1 MSLSSLVVYSALSSL
16 ASSTLAHERDLG
28 DSVLHHHLGFQPY
41 VIFGLW
47 KILVWVNLFEFI
59 RVYVLR
65 LVGFHCHLIF
75 LFVVLF
81 LDFRFSFLFWRRRIA
96 VRATYSI
103 SRQRSCYPPLQI
115 AWPLYMTSGE
125 SRTFTNQDN
134 PNQFITDVWNNIVS
148 QDVYE

>member
-1 MSLSSLVVYSALSSL
+1 MVKLSRVVNACPWERFRWQCTSPPPGF
-16 ASSTLAHERDLG
+16 STLCDFFEMKY
-28 DSVLHHHLGFQPY
+28 FC
-41 VIFGLW
+41 LW
-47 KILVWVNLFEFI
+47 KILVWALNLFEFI

-75 LFVVLF
+75 LFVYLF
-81 LDFRFSFLFWRRRIA
+81 LDFLFVVSFPFWRRRIA

-134 PNQFITDVWNNIVS
+134 LNQFITDVWNNIVS
-148 QDVYE
+148 QDLYE